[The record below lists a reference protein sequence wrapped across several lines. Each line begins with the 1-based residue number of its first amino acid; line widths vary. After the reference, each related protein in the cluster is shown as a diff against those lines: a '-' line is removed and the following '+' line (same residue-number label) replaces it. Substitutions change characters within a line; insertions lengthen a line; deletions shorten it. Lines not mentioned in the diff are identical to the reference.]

1 MSSTR
6 AFIWHRQTGSRRRAP
21 WLLAHLLLLAPVPAL
36 ALVVTWQTVEP
47 GEVAQSLRCDS
58 KDTLRDLSLVD
69 AQGAVVYAGC
79 RLLDSSRRQAH
90 VVKVDANGTRQWSAT
105 LLGQE
110 TDESKSTDLAI
121 DENGNVHV
129 AFIARTA
136 VGSNQ
141 TWVTLSGESGQEIR
155 RQVLA
160 SSTSYSASTPLSL
173 QSDLAG
179 SIYATWRELNAL
191 GESETVLRRFD
202 LSGGGAVWTT
212 RTIRPNGGSESLNII
227 GLDAGGNPVMG
238 GVYNLKSGTSS
249 VAYARVLRRDTGAVL
264 WEQDFAGWISVADA
278 IVHPSGDLLLGRGGM
293 RVSRHSSSG
302 AMVWESEAIE
312 PPEYGGWLYEL
323 AIDQEGDFYVAGR
336 SIRSGSPLNGA
347 PVFAK
352 FNGADGQ
359 LLWVAHH
366 DEGAYTL
373 VGERTSLATT
383 QTGVVRVAFYASQQ
397 SFLTDR
403 DDQTGGRVAEHP
415 MGGVGRAIRIHGAG
429 ADSYRLLDDLVT
441 DDGVRRVRVRR
452 LEDFE
457 SLFRM
462 TFEPEGS

>member
-1 MSSTR
+1 MPNTRSSIR
-6 AFIWHRQTGSRRRAP
+6 HRQVGSSRRAP
-21 WLLAHLLLLAPVPAL
+21 WFLAHLLVLVPVPAL
-36 ALVVTWQTVEP
+36 ALVVTWQAVEP

-90 VVKVDANGTRQWSAT
+90 VVKLNANGARQWSAT

-110 TDESKSTDLAI
+110 TDESKSTDLDI
-121 DENGNVHV
+121 DENGDIHV
-129 AFIARTA
+129 AFLARTA

-160 SSTSYSASTPLSL
+160 SSASYSASARLSL

-179 SIYATWRELNAL
+179 SLYASWHELNAL

-202 LSGGGAVWTT
+202 LSSGAAVWTT
-212 RTIRPNGGSESLNII
+212 RTTRPNGGSESLNLV
-227 GLDAGGNPVMG
+227 GLDATGNPVVG
-238 GVYNLKSGTSS
+238 GVYQPKPVTTSVGYVRVHVRDSG
-249 VAYARVLRRDTGAVL
+249 DVL
-264 WEQDFAGWISVADA
+264 WERDFAGWIGVADA
-278 IVHPSGDLLLGRGGM
+278 TVHPSGDLLLGRGGM
-293 RVSRHSSSG
+293 RVSRHTPSG
-302 AMVWESEAIE
+302 AMVWESEPID
-312 PPEYGGWLYEL
+312 PLEYGGWLYEL
-323 AIDQEGDFYVAGR
+323 DVDQEGDIYVAGR

-352 FNGADGQ
+352 FSGADGG
-359 LLWVAHH
+359 LFWVAHH

-383 QTGVVRVAFYASQQ
+383 RTGVVRVAFYGSSQ
-397 SFLTDR
+397 SFITDR
-403 DDQTGGRVAEHP
+403 DSQTGGRVAEHP
-415 MGGVGRAIRIHGAG
+415 MGGTGRAIRIHGAG

-441 DDGVRRVRVRR
+441 DDGIRRVRVRR

-457 SLFRM
+457 SLFH
-462 TFEPEGS
+462 TDFEPTAP